1 MTNYLRSNMDDF
13 VTDKDAPKDAEAE
26 VDELMQLDVVIDREA
41 VQEIISKEIVPDLSN
56 VEVIEAPSD
65 TDEDEPDVEDIK
77 DPKIFEDNHCGCVM
91 PRNSRLDALRE
102 VFDEETCADVLIGYY
117 EACKSMELDP
127 DETKADFFGCE
138 FDYTS
143 NTYRLHVT
151 LSAGSVTIG
160 ENFMVIKVDG
170 ATGHPKICSIR

>member
-117 EACKSMELDP
+117 EACSKLILAIVEYNI
-127 DETKADFFGCE
+127 
-138 FDYTS
+138 FD
-143 NTYRLHVT
+143 
-151 LSAGSVTIG
+151 IG
-160 ENFMVIKVDG
+160 
-170 ATGHPKICSIR
+170 